1 MDVLKIIEDL
11 KNRLWEKYG
20 NVLKNELSQDD
31 IHMTYYVGVL
41 LEKNGY
47 QYKVFDGET
56 YYTENAMQAAFIAG
70 LRVGRKDIDEVAN
83 VVNERLANAIAY
95 LEGEMYEHG

>member
-11 KNRLWEKYG
+11 KERLWEKYG

-31 IHMTYYVGVL
+31 IHMTYYAGDI

-95 LEGEMYEHG
+95 LEREMYERS